1 MMLVETLKSIATNEL
16 YMGYIFGIMILGGF
30 IREHSAL
37 EDVYSLAKKYVK
49 DHRILVIITSLL
61 GGILPIP
68 GRVALSAP
76 LLDAIAPPDK
86 ERRSA
91 FGVID
96 YLSVHHYYWW
106 SPLEKTVVLPMAVM
120 GVSYG
125 TFLGYT
131 IIPLIITLT
140 YTWWYIFTKVP
151 ARSVVPNLEHVRD
164 FNWRRALTGWAPL
177 IATVILLLNTGKAGA
192 PFFFPWFLGMSIYY
206 SIVYKDWKWG
216 RWLDGKFAII
226 ATVVLALGGVVGLV
240 KGPVMEY
247 LKAATPEMLIPAS
260 LVAMVAAYIMGSSGK
275 YAGMTSVLVSIFGPQ
290 YLVWFLCT
298 EYSGY
303 LISPAHKCL
312 MIGQQYFGTP
322 IRKYYVVLSRL
333 CAILIA
339 YAAIT
344 TFIL

>member
-1 MMLVETLKSIATNEL
+1 MLVETLKSIATNEL

-206 SIVYKDWKWG
+206 SIVYKVWKWG

>member
-1 MMLVETLKSIATNEL
+1 MIESILKNEL

-49 DHRILVIITSLL
+49 DNRVLVIITSLL

-120 GVSYG
+120 GVSYS

-131 IIPLIITLT
+131 IIPLAITLG

-151 ARSVVPNLEHVRD
+151 AASVVPNLEYVRD
-164 FNWRRALTGWAPL
+164 FNWRRAITGWAPL

-192 PFFFPWFLGMSIYY
+192 PFFFPWFLAMSIYY

-226 ATVVLALGGVVGLV
+226 ATIVLAFGGIVGQI
-240 KGPVMEY
+240 KEPVMAY
-247 LKAATPEMLIPAS
+247 LKAATPDMLIPAS

-322 IRKYYVVLSRL
+322 WKKYMVVLSRL